1 MKKKIRDKKI
11 NRIILHVGCHK
22 TGTSSIQKAL
32 AVNQKYLA
40 SCGVITTSKTGQI
53 GTTKDMLNV
62 TLTLA
67 TETINCLEH
76 LECDTLV
83 LSNENYSWL
92 SESESD
98 SFVKTLRDYTD
109 KVEGII
115 YLRRQDKLAISHKQQ
130 GAKSIKA
137 SVAYGH
143 ELRALPSMLSLA
155 AQKYLNFH
163 DKVCCWKNLLDDF
176 VVRRFEP
183 TLFHEGQ
190 LIYDFL
196 HLTKIDQSIDTKSLE
211 LPNNMNE
218 SISRENQ
225 LFLHQTR
232 GHFPEKSKIKHL
244 ITPIIAKEI
253 GGSDIKLMPSKA
265 EAKAFYDQFREGNER
280 LKALIGMDDE
290 APFFE
295 EDFSMYPDIANAS
308 ELTSDELCEIFAKL
322 IKVIEKRLPSNN
334 KHKLQT
340 NQLRDL
346 AIKLSSTDLETA
358 SSLMRIAHEMRPQG
372 EFIKRK
378 LDEFDEL
385 LIKAKSS
392 KI

>member
-1 MKKKIRDKKI
+1 MKKKIQDKKI

-53 GTTKDMLNV
+53 GITKDMLNV

-67 TETINCLEH
+67 TETINFLEH

-98 SFVKTLRDYTD
+98 RFVKILRNYTD

-130 GAKSIKA
+130 GAKAIRASI
-137 SVAYGH
+137 VYGH
-143 ELRALPSMLSLA
+143 ELAALPTTLSAA
-155 AQKYLNFH
+155 AQKYLNFYE
-163 DKVCCWKNLLDDF
+163 KVKHWKNLLDDL
-176 VVRRFEP
+176 VIRRFEP
-183 TLFHEGQ
+183 ATFHDGN
-190 LIYDFL
+190 LIFDFL
-196 HLTKIDQSIDTKSLE
+196 HHTKIDQRIKPDLFTIPGLF
-211 LPNNMNE
+211 NE
-218 SISRENQ
+218 STSRENQ
-225 LFLHQTR
+225 LFLHQTSSY
-232 GHFPEKSKIKHL
+232 FPDNSKIKKL
-244 ITPIIAKEI
+244 ITPIITKDI
-253 GGSDIKLMPSKA
+253 GGSNTKLMPSKA
-265 EAKAFYDQFREGNER
+265 EAKTFYDQFRKGNER

-290 APFFE
+290 APFFD
-295 EDFSMYPDIANAS
+295 EDFSMYPDISNAG
-308 ELTSDELCEIFAKL
+308 ELTSNELCEIFAKL
-322 IKVIEKRLPSNN
+322 IKVIEKRLPSTN
-334 KHKLQT
+334 KHKLQI
-340 NQLRDL
+340 NQLRDM

-392 KI
+392 KF